1 MGSSS
6 GQIRNGQLEATSGR
20 AETEHDAR
28 PRPGLGLVRPE
39 PGRLGLRLDQP
50 ETRAHRPGRGLRR
63 GSPVVQRSRELRG
76 LGLVVGAVAKLIMP
90 GKGPGGWI
98 ITILLG
104 LAGSLVASYL
114 GRLVGWYKE
123 GQSAGFIMSVLGAT
137 LVLFVYRLIIG
148 QKTA

>member
-1 MGSSS
+1 MFSL
-6 GQIRNGQLEATSGR
+6 IWACII
-20 AETEHDAR
+20 
-28 PRPGLGLVRPE
+28 
-39 PGRLGLRLDQP
+39 
-50 ETRAHRPGRGLRR
+50 
-63 GSPVVQRSRELRG
+63 
-76 LGLVVGAVAKLIMP
+76 GLVVGAVAKLIMP

-123 GQSAGFIMSVLGAT
+123 GQSAGFIMSVLGAI
-137 LVLFVYRLIIG
+137 LILFLYRLIIG